1 VSECDT
7 EDEDLDTEDED
18 LDTGDEDLESIMLY
32 LPQMTLE
39 IQNLNNDEDLGSIIY
54 EELSPHPE
62 PSSEYNSLSVISSM
76 AEAPFEC
83 SGSIFSMCHCGLSG
97 LLTLHI

>member
-32 LPQMTLE
+32 LPQMT
-39 IQNLNNDEDLGSIIY
+39 IPG
-54 EELSPHPE
+54 
-62 PSSEYNSLSVISSM
+62 
-76 AEAPFEC
+76 F
-83 SGSIFSMCHCGLSG
+83 
-97 LLTLHI
+97 

>member
-54 EELSPHPE
+54 EESKGLIDH
-62 PSSEYNSLSVISSM
+62 
-76 AEAPFEC
+76 
-83 SGSIFSMCHCGLSG
+83 SG
-97 LLTLHI
+97 T